1 MRLSAEILPIVRI
14 FTLFTMMSLT
24 VIIKGTP
31 DCLEMEHVEIWVFF
45 HFMKEINPKLF
56 FRVGECTE
64 VSKLTFYKTKELGYC
79 SRVSV
84 IFRLKTSI
92 VTTVTS

>member
-1 MRLSAEILPIVRI
+1 
-14 FTLFTMMSLT
+14 
-24 VIIKGTP
+24 
-31 DCLEMEHVEIWVFF
+31 
-45 HFMKEINPKLF
+45 MKEINPKLF

>member
-1 MRLSAEILPIVRI
+1 
-14 FTLFTMMSLT
+14 
-24 VIIKGTP
+24 
-31 DCLEMEHVEIWVFF
+31 
-45 HFMKEINPKLF
+45 MKEINSKLF

-84 IFRLKTSI
+84 MFRLKTSI
-92 VTTVTS
+92 VTTVTSWHLPFFFFFLALVYELVV